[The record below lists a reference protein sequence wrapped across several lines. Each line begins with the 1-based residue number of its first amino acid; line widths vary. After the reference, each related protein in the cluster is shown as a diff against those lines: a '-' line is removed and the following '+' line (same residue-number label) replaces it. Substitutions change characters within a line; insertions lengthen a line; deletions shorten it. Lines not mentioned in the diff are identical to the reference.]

1 MIRAA
6 HSCKCENNNL
16 RPGYLRSAVV
26 VFTGITWPAAA
37 CHLLLFHFRRKHHV
51 HLLAVE
57 PGHRLHF
64 GELFEIGGKAQQ
76 QDFALL
82 LEDDRTAAEEDVSL
96 DLGALFQKVLS
107 VFELEV
113 VVVIVGLGAETNL
126 LDDHLHL
133 LGLDLL
139 GLFLLLVQ
147 ELLVVCDAADG
158 GIGLGRNLDQVEFH
172 LVGHAQCIAG
182 GHDDRLLD
190 VVAHQTHLR
199 CRDLVVD
206 AMGILL
212 LRRTAQTARPRRT
225 IPVPLIIPRASGSR
239 SEWTCRVYSSVLLIW
254 LIKVLFNGRFP
265 ASAEFAQTRLC
276 RGSAKTVYFSILLAS
291 ISAFTSPT
299 M

>member
-96 DLGALFQKVLS
+96 DFGPLLEEVLR
-107 VFELEV
+107 VLEFEIV
-113 VVVIVGLGAETNL
+113 VVVVGLGPEA
-126 LDDHLHL
+126 
-133 LGLDLL
+133 DLL
-139 GLFLLLVQ
+139 HDHFRLIGLQFLGFLLL
-147 ELLVVCDAADG
+147 LVKEFLVIVDAAYGEISIRSSSSSSASLSASRIGRTCGWPTLSPTTRTSGAVISLLIRWGFSLTG
-158 GIGLGRNLDQVEFH
+158 GRRPKRLLALAAGFGLLFPGVNGLGGNGF
-172 LVGHAQCIAG
+172 GAAI
-182 GHDDRLLD
+182 
-190 VVAHQTHLR
+190 VVR
-199 CRDLVVD
+199 
-206 AMGILL
+206 
-212 LRRTAQTARPRRT
+212 
-225 IPVPLIIPRASGSR
+225 
-239 SEWTCRVYSSVLLIW
+239 
-254 LIKVLFNGRFP
+254 
-265 ASAEFAQTRLC
+265 
-276 RGSAKTVYFSILLAS
+276 
-291 ISAFTSPT
+291 IS
-299 M
+299 

>member
-96 DLGALFQKVLS
+96 DFGPLLEEVLR
-107 VFELEV
+107 VLEFEIV
-113 VVVIVGLGAETNL
+113 VVVVGLGPEA
-126 LDDHLHL
+126 
-133 LGLDLL
+133 DLL
-139 GLFLLLVQ
+139 HDHFRLIGLQFLGFLLL
-147 ELLVVCDAADG
+147 LVKEFLVIVDAAYG
-158 GIGLGRNLDQVEFH
+158 GLGLRRDLDQVEFH

-254 LIKVLFNGRFP
+254 LIKVRFQRSFSRLGFVRTSRVRL
-265 ASAEFAQTRLC
+265 SA
-276 RGSAKTVYFSILLAS
+276 
-291 ISAFTSPT
+291 
-299 M
+299 

>member
-158 GIGLGRNLDQVEFH
+158 GIGLGRNFDQVELH
-172 LVGHAQCIAG
+172 LVRQTQGVADR
-182 GHDDRLLD
+182 HDLRLLH
-190 VVAHQTHLR
+190 VVAHHAHLG
-199 CRDLVVD
+199 CGDLLVD
-206 AMGILL
+206 AVRILL
-212 LRRTAQTARPRRT
+212 FGQSASEAVVRFRSVIPGVERPRR
-225 IPVPLIIPRASGSR
+225 
-239 SEWTCRVYSSVLLIW
+239 EWFRCCDSC
-254 LIKVLFNGRFP
+254 K
-265 ASAEFAQTRLC
+265 
-276 RGSAKTVYFSILLAS
+276 S
-291 ISAFTSPT
+291 IS
-299 M
+299 

>member
-96 DLGALFQKVLS
+96 DFGPLLEEVLR
-107 VFELEV
+107 VLEFEIV
-113 VVVIVGLGAETNL
+113 VVVVGLGPEA
-126 LDDHLHL
+126 
-133 LGLDLL
+133 DLL
-139 GLFLLLVQ
+139 HDHFRLIGLQFLGFLLL
-147 ELLVVCDAADG
+147 LVKEFLVIVDAAYG
-158 GIGLGRNLDQVEFH
+158 GLGLRRDLDQVEFQF
-172 LVGHAQCIAG
+172 VGEFERIA
-182 GHDDRLLD
+182 DRQNLRLAD
-190 VVAHQTHLR
+190 VVADHTHFR
-199 CRDLVVD
+199 SRALVVD
-206 AMGILL
+206 PVGVLL
-212 LRRTAQTARPRRT
+212 DGRTAPEAVVGIGCRFRSVIPGGKRPRR
-225 IPVPLIIPRASGSR
+225 
-239 SEWTCRVYSSVLLIW
+239 EWFRCCDSCTY
-254 LIKVLFNGRFP
+254 
-265 ASAEFAQTRLC
+265 
-276 RGSAKTVYFSILLAS
+276 
-291 ISAFTSPT
+291 
-299 M
+299 